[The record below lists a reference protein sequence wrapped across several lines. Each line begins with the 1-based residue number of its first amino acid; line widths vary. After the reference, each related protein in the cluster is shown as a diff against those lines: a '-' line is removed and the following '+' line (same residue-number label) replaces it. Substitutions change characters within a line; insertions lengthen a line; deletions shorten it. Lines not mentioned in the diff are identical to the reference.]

1 MLNAYVGIVSVHG
14 LRTIHVEHVGSMK
27 RARTLAAASKSW
39 VGFWAVIPESEAQVV
54 LFLLAEGEQDSALRY
69 LSQSAHDIGR
79 ILPLHQ

>member
-27 RARTLAAASKSW
+27 RVRTLTAGSKNC

-54 LFLLAEGEQDSALRY
+54 RFLLAEGEQDYALRY
-69 LSQSAHDIGR
+69 LSQSARDIGR